1 MSADC
6 PPTVTSVRGGGILAT
21 RAKTLSIKT
30 QGNWDRPQRFHGVG
44 LDTWMVG
51 RVWGRWGLPNIRN
64 SVTVIYFIFFLI
76 VAQNGQRNS
85 VALAG

>member
-1 MSADC
+1 MDDC
-6 PPTVTSVRGGGILAT
+6 WCQLTAPQQSPVCVGGGILAT

-30 QGNWDRPQRFHGVG
+30 QGNWDRPQRYHGVG

-64 SVTVIYFIFFLI
+64 SVTVIYLFFSHQEI
-76 VAQNGQRNS
+76 A
-85 VALAG
+85 